1 MQGDESNEP
10 AEQVG
15 FVLKIDTSVE
25 AVKPEEKPKNVRKPH
40 ESIQDKKDKPRGKP
54 EKNVPE
60 WAKKGRAKDTAP
72 PVKPKT
78 KPKSTDTRR
87 IPGEAEIAPE
97 LTIDV
102 EEPGVE
108 LREGDDAQLKVTF
121 KGTPPANVEWFKD
134 GSKLTDKSRFTL
146 KNKGDGC
153 ELVVRKVTPRDSG
166 AYICVATNETESS
179 TKTFHLI
186 VALKLHQKYCYC
198 ISNGKWHFVL
208 LAPLTPLQPQS
219 SDKVIF
225 KQEMTDL
232 EISDGD
238 DAKFDV
244 RVDGAD
250 VEVDWYRDDEL
261 LEDAG
266 RIIIED
272 LILKVTTISTR

>member
-1 MQGDESNEP
+1 MVKPKQQPDVKPKKSDKGKTPGIEKSGIKTHEVQGDESNEP

-60 WAKKGRAKDTAP
+60 WAKKGRAKDTAL
-72 PVKPKT
+72 PVKQKT
-78 KPKSTDTRR
+78 KPKSTDTRK

-134 GSKLTDKSRFTL
+134 GSKLTDTSRFTSR
-146 KNKGDGC
+146 NKGDGC

-166 AYICVATNETESS
+166 AYICVATNETGSS

-186 VALKLHQKYCYC
+186 VEGKL
-198 ISNGKWHFVL
+198 
-208 LAPLTPLQPQS
+208 
-219 SDKVIF
+219 
-225 KQEMTDL
+225 
-232 EISDGD
+232 
-238 DAKFDV
+238 
-244 RVDGAD
+244 
-250 VEVDWYRDDEL
+250 
-261 LEDAG
+261 
-266 RIIIED
+266 
-272 LILKVTTISTR
+272 